1 MKIPTNADSDL
12 ETAIRTSNL
21 TKEFDGRKVVNEIN
35 LTVSRG
41 EIYGFLGPN
50 GAGKTTTIRMILGF
64 IQPSNGNVEILGEKN
79 GSNFADVR
87 KRLGVVGENIY
98 LYDNMTAWEYL
109 EFFCQ
114 LYGVKPKRSK
124 ALMERMEL
132 ADFGHLLANDF
143 SQGMKKKLSLARA
156 LLHDPEVIIL
166 DEPTSGLDPYGVV
179 QVRELLDE
187 KREAGCAII
196 LSSHILSEI
205 ERTADRVGII
215 HHGRLLREDTLKA
228 VTDQLISGV
237 VLNIELENEIPGLVS
252 RLDKLENVRKVSVDG
267 RNLVIEGDKENDM
280 RASVSKALTA
290 MNGVV
295 IGMNIQKNSLE
306 EAFMRLTEG
315 ELSRLKIASQEKVND

>member
-315 ELSRLKIASQEKVND
+315 ELTRLKIASQEKVND